1 MKKIITGILILFFMS
16 LSLRL
21 IDAQIVGKEKQL
33 SAETQPA
40 AENSNKE
47 SPQEGSVNLLQA
59 PSNDAAKEDAAK
71 EEAKEEAMEDASD
84 PFSGLS
90 RKISLDLRSMDI
102 MDTLKFLSKQGDLNM
117 VATKNVSGKVTLFL
131 KDVTIADVL
140 EIIMLT
146 NSLASEKKAGIITL
160 MTEAEYE
167 ALYGEK
173 YTNKKQTK
181 TITLKY
187 ADPKRV
193 GTILGNL
200 KSSVGKVIIDD
211 ATGMIILIDTP
222 EKVKEMED
230 AAIRSDL
237 STVNRV
243 LPTIR
248 ETFELDYAKIG
259 EVKGEI
265 TKVLTKD
272 VGTIEIDERTNKL
285 VVTDLPHNMERIRAL
300 VADFDA
306 KTREVLIEAKIVEI
320 TLNDDYAMGVD
331 WQKVYGLAEDSL
343 KLTGTF
349 PFSAPTST
357 GSSMKLNVGTLA
369 DNKFTFVLTLIKS
382 FGRTKV
388 VSSPHIVVCNND
400 EAKFMVGTRQ
410 AYVTTTITTG
420 DVTTT
425 TSESVQFIDVGVTMY
440 VTPTINKDGFVKLH
454 IKPEV
459 SSIADWLI
467 TTEGNRIP
475 IVDTSNVETDILV
488 KDGNTIILA
497 GLIKN
502 TTDKSVSKMPLL
514 GSLPI
519 IGKLFSNVSDTNEK
533 KELAIFLTPHIIS
546 GADGMTKMREHE
558 KTRKPPKK

>member
-1 MKKIITGILILFFMS
+1 MKKITIAILILFFIA
-16 LSLRL
+16 LSFGF
-21 IDAQIVGKEKQL
+21 IDAQSVPGEDLAKNSSQ
-33 SAETQPA
+33 AQA
-40 AENSNKE
+40 ADSLKKD
-47 SPQEGSVNLLQA
+47 A
-59 PSNDAAKEDAAK
+59 PVVKADNAKDQAAKEDAAK
-71 EEAKEEAMEDASD
+71 DEALEDADD

-102 MDTLKFLSKQGDLNM
+102 MDTIKFLSKQGDLNM

-140 EIIMLT
+140 DIILLT
-146 NSLASEKKAGIITL
+146 NNLACEKKTGIITI

-167 ALYGEK
+167 SLYGEK
-173 YTNKKQTK
+173 YTDKKQTK

-222 EKVKEMED
+222 EKVKEMEE
-230 AAIRSDL
+230 AAIKSDL

-243 LPTIR
+243 LPTVR
-248 ETFELDYAKIG
+248 ETFELGYAKTADI
-259 EVKGEI
+259 KGEI

-272 VGTIEIDERTNKL
+272 IGTIEVDERTNKL
-285 VVTDLPHNMERIRAL
+285 VVTDLPHNMERIKSL

-306 KTREVLIEAKIVEI
+306 KTREVLIEAKIIEI
-320 TLNDDYAMGVD
+320 TLNDDFAMGVD
-331 WQKVYGLAEDSL
+331 WQKVYGLAADSL
-343 KLTGTF
+343 KFTGSF
-349 PFSAPTST
+349 PFRAPTST
-357 GSSMKLNVGTLA
+357 SSTMKLNVGTLA

-382 FGRTKV
+382 FGKLKV
-388 VSSPHIVVCNND
+388 VSSPHIVVCNNE
-400 EAKFMVGTRQ
+400 EAKFMVGTRE

-425 TSESVQFIDVGVTMY
+425 TSESVQFIDVGVTLY
-440 VTPTINKDGFVKLH
+440 VTPTINKDGFVKMH

-459 SSIADWLI
+459 SSISEWLE
-467 TTEGNRIP
+467 TTEGNKIP
-475 IVDTSNVETDILV
+475 IVDTSNVETDVLV

-497 GLIKN
+497 GLIKK
-502 TTDKSVSKMPLL
+502 TTDRNTSKMPLL
-514 GSLPI
+514 GSLPVL
-519 IGKLFSNVSDTNEK
+519 GKLFSNVSDLNTK
-533 KELAIFLTPHIIS
+533 KELAIFLTPHVIS
-546 GADGMTKMREHE
+546 GADEMFKVKDEM
-558 KTRKPPKK
+558 KTRKPPKR

>member
-1 MKKIITGILILFFMS
+1 MRKINFVILILFFIS
-16 LSLRL
+16 LSFGLTQ
-21 IDAQIVGKEKQL
+21 AQD
-33 SAETQPA
+33 T
-40 AENSNKE
+40 
-47 SPQEGSVNLLQA
+47 
-59 PSNDAAKEDAAK
+59 AK
-71 EEAKEEAMEDASD
+71 EEAVEDAGD

-102 MDTLKFLSKQGDLNM
+102 MDTLKFLSKQGDLNI
-117 VATKNVSGKVTLFL
+117 VATKNVSGKVTVFL

-146 NSLASEKKAGIITL
+146 NSLACEKKAGIITL
-160 MTEAEYE
+160 MTESEYE

-193 GTILGNL
+193 GTILGSL

-211 ATGMIILIDTP
+211 VTGMIILIDTP
-222 EKVKEMED
+222 EKIKEMEE
-230 AAIRSDL
+230 AAVKADL
-237 STVNRV
+237 PTVSRV
-243 LPTIR
+243 LPTVR
-248 ETFELDYAKIG
+248 EAFELNYAKIG
-259 EVKGEI
+259 EIKGEI

-285 VVTDLPHNMERIRAL
+285 VVTDLPHNMEKIRSL

-306 KTREVLIEAKIVEI
+306 KTKEVLIEARIVEI
-320 TLNDDYAMGVD
+320 TLNDDFAMCVD
-331 WQKVYGLAEDSL
+331 WQKVYGLASDSL
-343 KLTGTF
+343 TFAGTF
-349 PFSAPTST
+349 PFSAPAST
-357 GSSMKLNVGTLA
+357 ASSMVLSVGTLA
-369 DNKFTFVLTLIKS
+369 DNKYEFALTLIKDY
-382 FGRTKV
+382 GKLKV
-388 VSSPHIVVCNND
+388 VSSPHIVVCNNE
-400 EAKFMVGTRQ
+400 EAKFMVGTRE

-440 VTPTINKDGFVKLH
+440 VTPTISKDGFVKMH

-459 SSIADWLI
+459 SSISDWLE

-475 IVDTSNVETDILV
+475 IVDTSNVETDVLI

-497 GLIKN
+497 GLIK
-502 TTDKSVSKMPLL
+502 TTADKSISRMPLL
-514 GSLPI
+514 GSLPLV
-519 IGKLFSNVSDTNEK
+519 GKLFSNVSDLNSK
-533 KELAIFLTPHIIS
+533 KELAIFLTPHII
-546 GADGMTKMREHE
+546 GGTDEMFKLKGEM
-558 KTRKPPKK
+558 KTRKPPKR

>member
-1 MKKIITGILILFFMS
+1 MKRIIIGISILFFIC
-16 LSLRL
+16 LGFRFTAAQ
-21 IDAQIVGKEKQL
+21 DAPEVKQASGEKQPG
-33 SAETQPA
+33 AETP
-40 AENSNKE
+40 EEK
-47 SPQEGSVNLLQA
+47 SPQGDSAAQ
-59 PSNDAAKEDAAK
+59 DA
-71 EEAKEEAMEDASD
+71 AKEEAMEDASD

-102 MDTLKFLSKQGDLNM
+102 MDTVKFLSKQGDLNI

-131 KDVTIADVL
+131 KDVSIADVL
-140 EIIMLT
+140 EIILLT
-146 NSLASEKKAGIITL
+146 NSLASEKKGGIITL

-211 ATGMIILIDTP
+211 VTGMIILIDTP
-222 EKVKEMED
+222 EKIKEMEE
-230 AAIRSDL
+230 AAIRADL
-237 STVNRV
+237 TTVNRV

-248 ETFELDYAKIG
+248 ETFELGYAKIG

-265 TKVLTKD
+265 SKALTKD

-285 VVTDLPHNMERIRAL
+285 VVTDLPHNMKRIREL
-300 VADFDA
+300 VADFDS
-306 KTREVLIEAKIVEI
+306 KTRQVLIEARIVEI
-320 TLNDDYAMGVD
+320 TLNDDFAMGVD
-331 WQKVYGLAEDSL
+331 WQKVYGLAMDSL
-343 KLTGTF
+343 TLTGSF
-349 PFSAPTST
+349 PFAAPSSTSST
-357 GSSMKLNVGTLA
+357 MKLSVGTLSDDKYRFA
-369 DNKFTFVLTLIKS
+369 LTLIKG
-382 FGRTKV
+382 FGKTKV
-388 VSSPHIVVCNND
+388 ISSPHIVVCNNE
-400 EAKFMVGTRQ
+400 EAKFMVGTRE

-425 TSESVQFIDVGVTMY
+425 TSENVQFIDVGVTLY
-440 VTPTINKDGFVKLH
+440 VTPTINKDGFVKMH

-459 SSIADWLI
+459 SSISDTLI
-467 TTEGNRIP
+467 TTEGNQIP
-475 IVDTSNVETDILV
+475 IVDTSNVETDVLV

-497 GLIKN
+497 GLIKK

-519 IGKLFSNVSDTNEK
+519 IGKLFSSDSDLNEK
-533 KELAIFLTPHIIS
+533 KELAIFLTPHVIS
-546 GADGMTKMREHE
+546 GTDEMRRMKDEM
-558 KTRKPPKK
+558 KTRKPPKR